1 MGKKVFTTV
10 IGDRKAAAARLAE
23 ITGKKA
29 VYTRAPRFAYQVGG
43 IFIERDGT
51 VTALKGADLDPLRTL
66 ADEGL
71 CEALVDQ
78 TQGDGQKHGQEPD
91 TARTMPDTAD
101 SEATGLCIS
110 LPLAAVG
117 VGNLTRLLEAKG
129 SLIKKA
135 LGADDLRFRINEED
149 QTVEFPWWNE
159 LPDAVVQ
166 RDEVIA
172 YTTFISLLCKM
183 SREAKRVTAK
193 EAEVENEKYAFRCFL
208 LRLGFIGNE
217 YKGMRKVLLRRLSG
231 SAAFVTKD
239 KADAFSAVQKAKRDA
254 AKEEW

>member
-1 MGKKVFTTV
+1 MKKTSTKTTFKMNGW
-10 IGDRKAAAARLAE
+10 IYTYNEPMTSNWGWPEGRKGERVRILKKDMLQLLKEREAFKMAYTEEPAE
-23 ITGKKA
+23 APQTAEEKPVEEVEEKAPETAQESADEATEEEKTGLTVSVPLKA
-29 VYTRAPRFAYQVGG
+29 V
-43 IFIERDGT
+43 
-51 VTALKGADLDPLRTL
+51 GAR
-66 ADEGL
+66 
-71 CEALVDQ
+71 
-78 TQGDGQKHGQEPD
+78 
-91 TARTMPDTAD
+91 
-101 SEATGLCIS
+101 
-110 LPLAAVG
+110 
-117 VGNLTRLLEAKG
+117 NLTKLLEAKG

-135 LGADDLRFRINEED
+135 LGADDIRFVINEKE

-183 SREAKRVTAK
+183 SKDAKRITAK
-193 EAEVENEKYAFRCFL
+193 PAEVENEKYAFRCFL

-239 KADAFSAVQKAKRDA
+239 KADAFSAAQKAKRDA
-254 AKEEW
+254 TKEVEE

>member
-1 MGKKVFTTV
+1 MKKETTKKTFKMNGW
-10 IGDRKAAAARLAE
+10 IYTYNEPMTSNWGWPEGRKGERVRIL
-23 ITGKKA
+23 KKDML
-29 VYTRAPRFAYQVGG
+29 QLLK
-43 IFIERDGT
+43 ERDAFNT
-51 VTALKGADLDPLRTL
+51 PYTEEPEEPA
-66 ADEGL
+66 
-71 CEALVDQ
+71 
-78 TQGDGQKHGQEPD
+78 QEPETKPAQE
-91 TARTMPDTAD
+91 TAEAD
-101 SEATGLCIS
+101 QEAAQEPADEATGLCIS

-135 LGADDLRFRINEED
+135 LGADDIRIRINEEQ

-159 LPDAVVQ
+159 LPDAVVE

-193 EAEVENEKYAFRCFL
+193 EASVDSEKYAFRCFL
-208 LRLGFIGNE
+208 LRLGFIGPE
-217 YKGMRKVLLRRLSG
+217 YKTARKILLRRLSG

-239 KADAFSAVQKAKRDA
+239 KADEFSAAQKAKRDA
-254 AKEEW
+254 AKEVAE

>member
-1 MGKKVFTTV
+1 MKKETTKKTFKMNGW
-10 IGDRKAAAARLAE
+10 IYTYNDPMTSNWGWPEGRKGERVRIL
-23 ITGKKA
+23 KKDML
-29 VYTRAPRFAYQVGG
+29 QLLK
-43 IFIERDGT
+43 ERDAFNT
-51 VTALKGADLDPLRTL
+51 PYTEEPER
-66 ADEGL
+66 E
-71 CEALVDQ
+71 
-78 TQGDGQKHGQEPD
+78 DGQEHGQEPD
-91 TARTMPDTAD
+91 TARTGADKAD
-101 SEATGLCIS
+101 SKATGLCIS

-135 LGADDLRFRINEED
+135 LGADDIRIRINEEQ

-159 LPDAVVQ
+159 LPDAVVE

-193 EAEVENEKYAFRCFL
+193 ETSVDSEKYAFRCFL

-239 KADAFSAVQKAKRDA
+239 KADAFSAAQKAKRDA
-254 AKEEW
+254 AKEVAE

>member
-1 MGKKVFTTV
+1 MKKTSTKTTFRMNGW
-10 IGDRKAAAARLAE
+10 IYTYNEPMTSNWGWPEGRKGERVRIL
-23 ITGKKA
+23 KKDML
-29 VYTRAPRFAYQVGG
+29 QLLK
-43 IFIERDGT
+43 ERDAFNT
-51 VTALKGADLDPLRTL
+51 PYTEEPETKPAQETAEAD
-66 ADEGL
+66 
-71 CEALVDQ
+71 
-78 TQGDGQKHGQEPD
+78 QEP
-91 TARTMPDTAD
+91 AD
-101 SEATGLCIS
+101 EATGLCIS

-117 VGNLTRLLEAKG
+117 VENLTRLLEAKG

-135 LGADDLRFRINEED
+135 LGADDIRFRINEED
-149 QTVEFPWWNE
+149 QTVEFPWWND
-159 LPDAVVQ
+159 LPDAVVE

-254 AKEEW
+254 AKKEG

>member
-1 MGKKVFTTV
+1 MAKHIFTTV
-10 IGDRKAAAARLAE
+10 IGDRKAAADRLAE
-23 ITGKKA
+23 ITGQKS
-29 VYTRAPRFAYQVGG
+29 VYTRAPRFAYQVGDL
-43 IFIERDGT
+43 FVERDGT
-51 VTALKGADLDPLRTL
+51 VTTLKGADLDPLRTL
-66 ADEGL
+66 AGEGL
-71 CEALVDQ
+71 CEAIAEPER
-78 TQGDGQKHGQEPD
+78 GDGQEHGQEPD
-91 TARTMPDTAD
+91 TARTGADKAD

-135 LGADDLRFRINEED
+135 LGADDIRFRINEEQ
-149 QTVEFPWWNE
+149 QTVEFPWWND

-193 EAEVENEKYAFRCFL
+193 EASVDSEKYAFRCFL
-208 LRLGFIGNE
+208 LRLGFIGPE
-217 YKGMRKVLLRRLSG
+217 YKTARKILLRRLSG
-231 SAAFVTKD
+231 SAGFATRD
-239 KADAFSAVQKAKRDA
+239 KADAFSAAQKAKRDA